1 MTKGQKDKTA
11 QRQQEVENNS
21 DKLLAQVM
29 ASSLA
34 DLIAKGEFFNL
45 RYISTVYYCPV
56 FNRPPFGTSKESP
69 PPNAN

>member
-11 QRQQEVENNS
+11 QRQQELENNS

-45 RYISTVYYCPV
+45 R
-56 FNRPPFGTSKESP
+56 
-69 PPNAN
+69 

>member
-45 RYISTVYYCPV
+45 R
-56 FNRPPFGTSKESP
+56 
-69 PPNAN
+69 